1 MRERPAGSLR
11 WPGPRW
17 SGVAGWP
24 CRARLSA
31 GHPRSAGP
39 GPARLSKGSYGRL
52 LCEVGNANIGAHRT
66 LPPSCFCSHWELLAV
81 HVHRA
86 CPGGARGSP
95 AAIWAAS
102 LGLWEVPPELFTEL
116 SQPPWNTAGWL
127 EVGSGAFQR
136 LSARFSPVQLCLRG
150 ADTLLAFATG
160 PTLAPLGRR
169 RAAVLSPLPAR
180 SLVPPA
186 ALRPAAAFSEP
197 EFPGARRSAPR
208 APRPRSPLKPRYQAA
223 LREWGI
229 FPVEAA

>member
-1 MRERPAGSLR
+1 MAGCR
-11 WPGPRW
+11 
-17 SGVAGWP
+17 
-24 CRARLSA
+24 CRAPPACRP
-31 GHPRSAGP
+31 GTRRSAGP
-39 GPARLSKGSYGRL
+39 RPARQSKVSHGRL
-52 LCEVGNANIGAHRT
+52 LCEIGNANIGAHRT
-66 LPPSCFCSHWELLAV
+66 LPPSCFCSYWELLAV

-86 CPGGARGSP
+86 CPGGAQDSP
-95 AAIWAAS
+95 AGLWAAS

-127 EVGSGAFQR
+127 EVVSGSFQRLR
-136 LSARFSPVQLCLRG
+136 LSARFSPVKLCFRG
-150 ADTLLAFATG
+150 ADSFFAFSTG

-186 ALRPAAAFSEP
+186 ALRPAAALSEP
-197 EFPGARRSAPR
+197 EFPGARQSAPR
-208 APRPRSPLKPRYQAA
+208 APRPRSLLEPHYRAA